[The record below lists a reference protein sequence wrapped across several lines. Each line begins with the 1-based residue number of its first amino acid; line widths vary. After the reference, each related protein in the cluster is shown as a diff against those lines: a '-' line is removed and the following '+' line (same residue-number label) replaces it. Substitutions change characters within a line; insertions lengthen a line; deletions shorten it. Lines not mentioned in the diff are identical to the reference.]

1 MTPRKSVVGMLAN
14 SRLLGNAARRRIILA
29 VLLCVLAVA
38 SVFPRQYRAAS
49 TLAPTD
55 PAMMGLGGALGQL
68 GAMSNVFGAQAA
80 VELSLRIARS
90 QDVRKIVAQKLK
102 IRERENLGSDEA
114 TDRWLD
120 REVDVRSL
128 RGGVLVIETQN
139 ADPEYG
145 KQLVRAFADATRKR
159 LGEIN
164 RNQTSYKREILSQLV
179 RDAGKRLSDA
189 QNAYDSFRLRTGFT
203 QPAASIEALGMRIPD
218 LQAQIRAKEIQLGV
232 TRKFATDDNMS
243 VRQIMAELDVLRQ
256 QLAEAEAVS
265 PKVEESVG
273 RVVKESTKAQ
283 DLLRELMIARTLFDS
298 YVRFLEGTSVEDLT
312 STGNLRELEPPFVD
326 SHWQIKTIPAGLFL
340 ILLLAGLAIEFYG
353 VRPPVGAMRDGE

>member
-1 MTPRKSVVGMLAN
+1 
-14 SRLLGNAARRRIILA
+14 
-29 VLLCVLAVA
+29 
-38 SVFPRQYRAAS
+38 
-49 TLAPTD
+49 
-55 PAMMGLGGALGQL
+55 
-68 GAMSNVFGAQAA
+68 
-80 VELSLRIARS
+80 
-90 QDVRKIVAQKLK
+90 
-102 IRERENLGSDEA
+102 
-114 TDRWLD
+114 
-120 REVDVRSL
+120 
-128 RGGVLVIETQN
+128 
-139 ADPEYG
+139 
-145 KQLVRAFADATRKR
+145 
-159 LGEIN
+159 
-164 RNQTSYKREILSQLV
+164 
-179 RDAGKRLSDA
+179 
-189 QNAYDSFRLRTGFT
+189 
-203 QPAASIEALGMRIPD
+203 MRIPD